1 VFLSFS
7 SEDDLFIDTR
17 VMQPLEQC
25 LRTRINSEIKPVGTG
40 DTMFRAGMYIHDEI
54 ISCLEQ
60 SKVMIIL
67 LTDHYCRSECCVMEF
82 QRAIQLN
89 KPIIIMVKDKV
100 DKTLLTP
107 AMRMSYNTNTRIIW
121 TKHEGDYVLKST
133 WNTICD
139 SIMEL
144 GAKPV
149 QNQMP
154 LNSVD

>member
-1 VFLSFS
+1 MSPS
-7 SEDDLFIDTR
+7 KNKHDIE
-17 VMQPLEQC
+17 
-25 LRTRINSEIKPVGTG
+25 PVGTG

-60 SKVMIIL
+60 SKVMLIL
-67 LTDHYCRSECCVMEF
+67 LTDNYCRSECCVMEF
-82 QRAIQLN
+82 QKAIQLN

-107 AMRMSYNTNTRIIW
+107 AMRMSYNTNSRIIW
-121 TKHEGDYVLKST
+121 KQHDGEYVLKGT

-144 GAKPV
+144 GTRPV
-149 QNQMP
+149 HNHYA
-154 LNSVD
+154 VARI